1 MKKVNLSAVLTFAV
15 TTAILFAQMRFHAYG
30 FSGGA

>member
-1 MKKVNLSAVLTFAV
+1 VLMFAF
-15 TTAILFAQMRFHAYG
+15 TTALLLAQARFHAYG